1 MTTPTHVAVNLG
13 VFLILMQVKTLNPN
27 YLDLALIVGSN
38 FIDLD
43 HLPAKP
49 IFDPKRDP
57 FKTHFFHKQWKILLA
72 ILGAMLFFR
81 KVMFLSI
88 GILLHFLLDYINVRT
103 INT

>member
-38 FIDLD
+38 LIDLD

-49 IFDPKRDP
+49 IFDPKRNP
-57 FKTHFFHKQWKILLA
+57 FKTHFIHKQWKIVSVLSV
-72 ILGAMLFFR
+72 AMLFFR
-81 KVMFLSI
+81 PLMFLSI